1 MAGIGW
7 KLERLL
13 DRDSLGSTLQAY
25 LTGVAVTSAPWL
37 LTTAVLVTLRA
48 LARGHADADFATVQR
63 VITFVYAVTL
73 VLSAP
78 IHVVVSRYAADRLF
92 EKKLDRI
99 AAPLRRALAVTLVGF
114 LGVGAVAMAVVQ
126 PPSAFA
132 IPGVLLT
139 AIVAAQWLLLSVGG
153 GMSSPGGVLRAFAAG
168 AAISVLA
175 ALGLER
181 AAGLGARG
189 YLIGFTFGQGAALL
203 GMLVQILKSLPR
215 DESQVARGAL
225 RGAAR
230 EYRLLALSAVAVQA
244 AVWIDKLV
252 VYAMSGSAQA
262 SLLASATALAWFTVV
277 PAFAW
282 IYVQVET
289 AFYTVFRRYF
299 RGIETG
305 APLGEL
311 EAAAA
316 AVRAEARRVVRG
328 AATVQLVV
336 TALALLGAPYL
347 VEALGLPLD
356 ALAAFRISLAAASLQ
371 VLTLLGLLLLYYL
384 DLRREAVRVAL
395 LQVGAIGLATAIAA
409 AAGANVALGAAI
421 GSLAPAIYGLAVV
434 ARAVSRLVP
443 DTFQS
448 QPY

>member
-48 LARGHADADFATVQR
+48 LARGHVELEFGTVEH

-92 EKKLDRI
+92 EKKLGHI
-99 AAPLRRALAVTLVGF
+99 ALPLRRALTFTLVGF
-114 LGVGAVAMAVVQ
+114 LAVGAVAMLVLQ
-126 PPSAFA
+126 PPIELAV
-132 IPGVLLT
+132 PGVLLT

-153 GMSSPGGVLRAFAAG
+153 GMSSPGGVLRAFAIG

-181 AAGLGARG
+181 AAGFGARG

-215 DESQVARGAL
+215 DESDVARGAL
-225 RGAAR
+225 RSAAR

-244 AVWIDKLV
+244 AVWIDKVV
-252 VYAMSGSAQA
+252 VYAINGSADA

-328 AATVQLVV
+328 AAAVQLVV
-336 TALALLGAPYL
+336 TMLALLGAPFI
-347 VEALGLPLD
+347 VDGLGLPPD
-356 ALAAFRISLAAASLQ
+356 ALTAFRISLAAASLQ

-395 LQVGAIGLATAIAA
+395 LEVGAIGIATTLAA
-409 AAGANVALGAAI
+409 ATGANVALGAAL

-434 ARAVSRLVP
+434 ARAVARLVP